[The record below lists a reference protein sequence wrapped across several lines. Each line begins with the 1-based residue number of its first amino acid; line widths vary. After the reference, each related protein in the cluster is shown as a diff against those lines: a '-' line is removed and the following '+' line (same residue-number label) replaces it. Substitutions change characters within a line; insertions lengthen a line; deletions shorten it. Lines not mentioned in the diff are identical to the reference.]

1 MSDDLREIKPI
12 YFNRNF
18 MLLMAARFVSQV
30 GDRIHFFA
38 LTWYILNKI
47 GTGSAVGTIMIFATA
62 PSVIMGPFT
71 GVLADRF
78 DRRKIMIAMDTARAI
93 IAVSLGYL
101 VMRNQ
106 APLWT
111 LYLGTGLLA
120 VCSAMYFPTGAAM
133 FPNLVPDSQLLKAN
147 SLNSL
152 LNSLAMIIG
161 PVVGGILF
169 GLVGTEGAFA
179 LNGTTFVFSALCE
192 VFIIAPRLI
201 KHAEVKMQDFKGNLI
216 EGFKFVYQTKALL
229 AMLLFGLVVNF
240 FFFPVQDIIQPIIV
254 KNIIKLSAEDY
265 GKIIAFFPGGLLL
278 STLLIQILP
287 QPKKKYKFMLWSMFS
302 QSMGLILLALPIL
315 PAFMDSISAERYFYL
330 YSGITLLRGL
340 AFGFTNV
347 PMQVVNQKLIPDEFR
362 GRVYAL
368 QGTFYQGLMPLSM
381 GIAGFMV
388 DVVPAF
394 AICIFAGL
402 AMGTACLAM
411 FKVKGIKQI

>member
-1 MSDDLREIKPI
+1 VLDDFKEVKPL
-12 YFNRNF
+12 YFNRSF
-18 MLLMAARFVSQV
+18 MLLMAGRFVSQI

-62 PSVIMGPFT
+62 PGVIMGPFT

-78 DRRKIMIAMDTARAI
+78 DRRKIMIAMDSTRAV
-93 IAVSLGYL
+93 IAIVLGYL
-101 VMRNQ
+101 VMREQ
-106 APLWT
+106 APLWS
-111 LYLGTGLLA
+111 LYVGTGLLA
-120 VCSAMYFPTGAAM
+120 MCSAMYFPTGAAM
-133 FPNLVPDSQLLKAN
+133 FPNLVEDSQLLKAN

-152 LNSLAMIIG
+152 LNSLAMIVG
-161 PVVGGILF
+161 PVIGGILF

-192 VFIIAPRLI
+192 VFIIAPKLI
-201 KHAEVKMQDFKGNLI
+201 KHAEVKMQDFKSNLV
-216 EGFKFVYQTKALL
+216 EGFKFVYHTKALL

-240 FFFPVQDIIQPIIV
+240 FFFPIQDVIQPIIV

-265 GKIIAFFPGGLLL
+265 GRIVAFFPGGLLI
-278 STLLIQILP
+278 STLLIQIFP

-315 PAFMDSISAERYFYL
+315 PAFMNSIAAENYFYL
-330 YSGITLLRGL
+330 YCGITLLRGL

-347 PMQVVNQKLIPDEFR
+347 PMAVVNQKLTPDEFR

-368 QGTFYQGLMPLSM
+368 QGTFYQGLMPVSM
-381 GIAGFMV
+381 GAAGFMV
-388 DVVPAF
+388 DAVPAY

-402 AMGTACLAM
+402 AMGAACLFM
-411 FKVKGIKQI
+411 FKVEGIKQI